1 LEKWSKKNYTEFF
14 ELFDDLVESEI
25 TKLESNSHIYVR
37 TDKNECKYK
46 NVKDFSEG
54 LAPVKIKSSWGYI
67 DKKGKLVIDNIF
79 QNAFRFQDGLAKI
92 KINGKYGFINTSG
105 KIIINAEFDE
115 VLRMD
120 DRKTILACKNNFLS
134 KQYNY
139 LNHNFLYIQEN

>member
-1 LEKWSKKNYTEFF
+1 ML
-14 ELFDDLVESEI
+14 
-25 TKLESNSHIYVR
+25 
-37 TDKNECKYK
+37 ECKYK

-139 LNHNFLYIQEN
+139 LNHNGEIIAENIYR